1 MAHSFIGLQ
10 TYLIER
16 GVTTLKM
23 MSKIKQYTQ
32 ITAISM
38 CVLFVGYFISANNV
52 NAGTVIKVYKS
63 ATCGCCNKWI
73 NYMQKSGFSIQSVD
87 VNDMDAVKQH
97 YQIPKRVTSCHTA
110 IVDGY
115 VIEGHVPANDVKKLL
130 SERKDVLGLAVPGMP
145 VGSPGMEMGSRL
157 DRYAV
162 ITFDDEGNV
171 EIFHQ
176 Y

>member
-1 MAHSFIGLQ
+1 
-10 TYLIER
+10 
-16 GVTTLKM
+16 M
-23 MSKIKQYTQ
+23 MNRITPFTKIAAVS
-32 ITAISM
+32 I
-38 CVLFVGYFISANNV
+38 CVLFVGYFITLNNV
-52 NAGTVIKVYKS
+52 YANSVIKVYKS

-73 NYMQKSGFSIQSVD
+73 NYMQKNGFDIKSVNT
-87 VNDMDAVKQH
+87 NDMDTVKQH
-97 YQIPKRVTSCHTA
+97 YRIPKSVKSCHTA
-110 IVDGY
+110 IVNGY
-115 VIEGHVPANDVKKLL
+115 VLEGHVPANDVKKFL

-145 VGSPGMEMGSRL
+145 IGSPGMEMGSRL